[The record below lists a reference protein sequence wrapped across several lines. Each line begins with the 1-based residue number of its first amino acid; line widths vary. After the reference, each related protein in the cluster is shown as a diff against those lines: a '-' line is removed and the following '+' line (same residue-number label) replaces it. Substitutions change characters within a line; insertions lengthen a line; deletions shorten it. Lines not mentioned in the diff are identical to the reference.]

1 MSYKIFHRTR
11 QVGTSWYSFPQFVT
25 PCISCDLVVTPSGLS
40 YSSALVLAR
49 TLHRWYH
56 IQRCQDWPMNL
67 GGGSLIP
74 PGSHLM
80 ALALMLIALG
90 VAKDGGFLIL
100 LSLLHLLLKF
110 YKSLSFISSFLS
122 LKYSLNRRENF
133 LYRLL

>member
-1 MSYKIFHRTR
+1 
-11 QVGTSWYSFPQFVT
+11 
-25 PCISCDLVVTPSGLS
+25 
-40 YSSALVLAR
+40 
-49 TLHRWYH
+49 
-56 IQRCQDWPMNL
+56 MNL

-110 YKSLSFISSFLS
+110 YK
-122 LKYSLNRRENF
+122 
-133 LYRLL
+133 